1 MCICKMRVLFIVNR
15 AMCALVRVK
24 MESMVFNARR
34 TASVTMAHCVTTLLE
49 SVLARQDIR
58 ENL

>member
-1 MCICKMRVLFIVNR
+1 MRVLFIVNR